1 MSEEAIIH
9 IVDDDA
15 SLRTALQALFRSVG
29 MKAKAY
35 DSVRAFLDAERVNA
49 PGCLLLDVRLPGT
62 SGLDFQGQL
71 DSLGIDL
78 PVIMMTGHGDIPM
91 SVRAM
96 KAGAVDFLP
105 KPFREQDLLDA
116 VALAV
121 ERHRGQRSER
131 EDQESLRKRFDSLSK
146 REQQVMTL
154 VTIGRL
160 NKEVA
165 DDLHLSEITIKI
177 HRGSAMRKM
186 GATTLAELV
195 RMAEALKIPKTLATA
210 LPQSQTRKP

>member
-1 MSEEAIIH
+1 MSEEAVIH
-9 IVDDDA
+9 IVDDDT

-29 MKAKAY
+29 MTARAY
-35 DSVRAFLDAERVNA
+35 DSVRAFLAAERVDA
-49 PGCLLLDVRLPGT
+49 PGCLLLDVRMPGT
-62 SGLDFQGQL
+62 NGLDFQGQL

-96 KAGAVDFLP
+96 KAGAADFLP

-121 ERHRGQRSER
+121 ERHRGQRSQR
-131 EDQESLRKRFDSLSK
+131 EDLTGLRKRFDSLSK

-160 NKEVA
+160 NKQVA
-165 DDLHLSEITIKI
+165 DDLDLSEITVKI

-186 GATTLAELV
+186 EAQSLADLV
-195 RMAEALKIPKTLATA
+195 RMAEALKLPKTLAAA
-210 LPQSQTRKP
+210 LPQSQTRNS

>member
-1 MSEEAIIH
+1 MSEEAVIH
-9 IVDDDA
+9 IVDDDS
-15 SLRTALQALFRSVG
+15 SLRTALQTLLRSVG
-29 MKAKAY
+29 MKARAY
-35 DSVRAFLDAERVNA
+35 DSVRSFLDAERGNA

-71 DSLGIDL
+71 HSLGIDL

-121 ERHRGQRSER
+121 EKHRSLRSER
-131 EDQESLRKRFDSLSK
+131 EDLESLRKRFDSLSP
-146 REQQVMTL
+146 REQQVMAL
-154 VTIGRL
+154 VTLGRL
-160 NKEVA
+160 NKQVA
-165 DDLHLSEITIKI
+165 ADLELSEITIKI

-186 GATTLAELV
+186 EAESLADLV
-195 RMAEALKIPKTLATA
+195 RMAEALKLPRTLDAA
-210 LPQSQTRKP
+210 LLYVHARKP

>member
-9 IVDDDA
+9 IVDDDT
-15 SLRTALQALFRSVG
+15 SLRTALQTLFRSVG
-29 MKAKAY
+29 MMARAY
-35 DSVRAFLDAERVNA
+35 DSVRAFLDAERVDT

-116 VALAV
+116 VSLAV

-131 EDQESLRKRFDSLSK
+131 EDLDGLRKRFDSLTK
-146 REQQVMTL
+146 REQQVMKL
-154 VTIGRL
+154 VTLGRL
-160 NKEVA
+160 NKQVA
-165 DDLHLSEITIKI
+165 DDLGLSEITVKI

-186 GATTLAELV
+186 EAESLADLV
-195 RMAEALKIPKTLATA
+195 RMAEALKLPKTLATA
-210 LPQSQTRKP
+210 LPPSQTRKP